1 VTTKEKINEEL
12 DKLETMLTSQQH
24 ITSPETVG
32 AHLGVL
38 SMYFHLMDDD
48 DKDYLNCAR
57 IAMEEQI
64 EWRF

>member
-1 VTTKEKINEEL
+1 MSK
-12 DKLETMLTSQQH
+12 
-24 ITSPETVG
+24 ETVG
-32 AHLGVL
+32 AQINTL
-38 SMYFHLMDDD
+38 SMYFHLMSDD